1 MDAVKFLM
9 EFSRMHNYYDIDCR
23 NCPRDKEGCSLLG
36 TQDKPYLEKL
46 VADVEKWS
54 KEHPQK
60 TRQQDF
66 LEKFP
71 KAETNDN
78 GTPKACC
85 KHLGYTMNCP
95 TRSSCKECWNK
106 PMEGGE

>member
-9 EFSRMHNYYDIDCR
+9 EFNRMHRNHYCK
-23 NCPRDKEGCSLLG
+23 NCPRGEEGCATFGVS
-36 TQDKPYLEKL
+36 KPYLEKL

-60 TRQQDF
+60 TRLTDI

-71 KAETNDN
+71 KVEIDN
-78 GTPKACC
+78 HGLPNLCC
-85 KHLGYTMNCP
+85 AKLGYAC
-95 TRSSCKECWNK
+95 SCLKSTCRDCWNT
-106 PMEGGE
+106 PLEDDE